1 MKYTYLLMVIAC
13 TPTPS
18 AGFECAVIQATVA
31 RVRKSTP
38 EIADGTFQPFSPP
51 PVPAE
56 AHTFQYGGNTLH
68 VPVGPYR
75 CTPHWDAAEK
85 HMAVTLLEPTTKK
98 LILVGPMDGAAPMD
112 DVFATGGDG
121 PAPPRPG
128 CGHET
133 SVRQVTQPLRSG
145 GGRLERQRLEAHL
158 HTRDPGAAT
167 RDSIALILK
176 TVATPAEKLAAHKDV
191 GFKPSHLL
199 VSADPKRP
207 LYEYRWQSANGKYWS
222 ISGVGPDPTFVQAG
236 VALVATFGGE
246 AGPKGV
252 PLPGLCADVV
262 DLANTPSPKKAAA
275 LRAKAVEVGDAKILE
290 SLDVYLKLK

>member
-1 MKYTYLLMVIAC
+1 MARHRWTTCLPREGMGLPPPDRVAATKRLFGKSPNLFDLEEVAWSVNASKLTC
-13 TPTPS
+13 TP
-18 AGFECAVIQATVA
+18 E
-31 RVRKSTP
+31 
-38 EIADGTFQPFSPP
+38 
-51 PVPAE
+51 
-56 AHTFQYGGNTLH
+56 TL
-68 VPVGPYR
+68 
-75 CTPHWDAAEK
+75 D
-85 HMAVTLLEPTTKK
+85 
-98 LILVGPMDGAAPMD
+98 
-112 DVFATGGDG
+112 
-121 PAPPRPG
+121 
-128 CGHET
+128 
-133 SVRQVTQPLRSG
+133 
-145 GGRLERQRLEAHL
+145 
-158 HTRDPGAAT
+158 AAT